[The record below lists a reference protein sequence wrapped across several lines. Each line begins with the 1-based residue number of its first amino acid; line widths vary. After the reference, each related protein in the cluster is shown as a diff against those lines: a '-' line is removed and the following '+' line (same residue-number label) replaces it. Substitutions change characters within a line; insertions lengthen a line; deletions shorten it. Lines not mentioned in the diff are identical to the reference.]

1 MPHGTLAVACA
12 RVAALCFIACSAGA
26 CSDAARDP
34 GHSGHS
40 HQHAPEPVV
49 SIPDDRDAGA
59 READAGTPGAGPTST
74 DRPAYAWRLP
84 AWFPEPV
91 VPEDNPMSLVKV
103 ELGRHLFYDKRLS
116 DNGTQACASCHLQER
131 AFTDGKLTAV
141 GSTGQHHP
149 RNAMALANVAYA
161 ASLTWANPLLLALEQ
176 QTIVPIFGDEP
187 VELGMK
193 GKEDEL
199 VSRLRSDERYRQ
211 LFPVAFPQESDPFS
225 IATLVRAISA
235 FERTLISGDSRYD
248 RYVYGQDS
256 SALSASEKRGSDLF
270 NSERLECFHCHNG
283 FTLQDSINYEGKGPL
298 ELRYHNTGLYNVGGR
313 GDYPP
318 PNTGVHELS
327 GKPEDM
333 GRFRVPSLRNIALTA
348 PYMHDGSIATLSEVI
363 DHYAAG
369 GRTVRSGPNAGDGSK
384 NPFKSDFIQG
394 FEISPEERA
403 DLIAFLG
410 SLTDEAFITD
420 PGFGDPWPSPCEI
433 CQRADA
439 ADDTE

>member
-1 MPHGTLAVACA
+1 MPHRTLVAARA
-12 RVAALCFIACSAGA
+12 RVAALCLVACSAAA

-34 GHSGHS
+34 GHVGHS
-40 HQHAPEPVV
+40 HPHPADPLA
-49 SIPDDRDAGA
+49 SIQDDGDAGA
-59 READAGTPGAGPTST
+59 REPDAGTPGDDPQT
-74 DRPAYAWRLP
+74 YAWQLP

-116 DNGTQACASCHLQER
+116 DNETQACASCHLQER
-131 AFTDGKLTAV
+131 AFTDGKVTAV

-193 GKEDEL
+193 GKEDAL
-199 VSRLRSDERYRQ
+199 VARLRSDERYHQ
-211 LFPVAFPQESDPFS
+211 LFPAAFPQERDPFS

-283 FTLQDSINYEGKGPL
+283 FTLQDSVNYQGKGPL
-298 ELRYHNTGLYNVGGR
+298 ELRFHNTGLYNVGGR
-313 GDYPP
+313 GDYPA
-318 PNTGVHELS
+318 PNTGVQALS

-369 GRTVRSGPNAGDGSK
+369 GRTLRSGPNAGDGSK

-394 FEISPEERA
+394 FAISAEERA

-410 SLTDEAFITD
+410 SLTDETFITN
-420 PGFGDPWPSPCEI
+420 PAFADPWSSPCDVCE
-433 CQRADA
+433 RASVP
-439 ADDTE
+439 DDTE